1 MYELIHE
8 SYMPLQDGKI
18 IRLQSYRV
26 GSSKSTRLIFG
37 FYRIEWSGVCDPEK
51 DGYKKS
57 LFGLYRKIKKMEESK
72 TKMKASEVIERLK
85 ELIDEHGDLEV
96 GMQNSEYCMIDTIN
110 RLIVQKRN
118 DTDGSM
124 YNDPKELGDTYI
136 VIDN

>member
-1 MYELIHE
+1 MRDYSEREKQLIEEVFLENKSAHIDTNSAFE
-8 SYMPLQDGKI
+8 FAKAVIENCINNETVEKQ
-18 IRLQSYRV
+18 
-26 GSSKSTRLIFG
+26 GST
-37 FYRIEWSGVCDPEK
+37 
-51 DGYKKS
+51 
-57 LFGLYRKIKKMEESK
+57 K
-72 TKMKASEVIERLK
+72 TMKASVLIEKLK